1 MSRTAPETAPAP
13 RAVAAPPA
21 ASGDGDLLALLGD
34 ARATI
39 VRILKREGPTSAS
52 ALARALGITGVAVRR
67 HLAVLESE
75 GLIEVADRVS
85 SNPDGPGRPAA
96 RYRLTA
102 SAQRLFPQRYAEVA
116 GDLIEFI
123 SDAQGR
129 AGVRAFLR
137 WRQERETARYA
148 EAIDAD
154 DVEGRLEQLAD
165 LLNAAGFEAAV
176 SSDGS
181 RLQLTQTHC
190 AVFDLASEHPEM
202 CAHEAG
208 MFKRLLG
215 PDAHVSRRDTLA
227 NGANACVC
235 TVTTTTSP
243 STSLPTTS

>member
-1 MSRTAPETAPAP
+1 MTSTASDAVTADQA
-13 RAVAAPPA
+13 AAAPSA
-21 ASGDGDLLALLGD
+21 ASPEGDLLALLGE

-39 VRILKREGPTSAS
+39 VRILKREGPRSAS
-52 ALARALGITGVAVRR
+52 ALARDLGIPGVAVRR
-67 HLAVLESE
+67 HLGVLESE

-102 SAQRLFPQRYAEVA
+102 SAQRLFPQRYAQVA

-129 AGVRAFLR
+129 EGLRAFLR
-137 WRQERETARYA
+137 WRQERETERYA
-148 EAIDAD
+148 EAIDAE
-154 DVEGRLEQLAD
+154 DVAGRLDQLAD

-176 SSDGS
+176 SGDGE

-190 AVFDLASEHPEM
+190 AVFDLASQHPEM

-215 PDAHVSRRDTLA
+215 PEALVSRRDTLA
-227 NGANACVC
+227 NGAAACVC
-235 TVTTTTSP
+235 TVTTTSQ
-243 STSLPTTS
+243 PTPR

>member
-1 MSRTAPETAPAP
+1 MTRTAPDTAATAPDA
-13 RAVAAPPA
+13 AAPPRA
-21 ASGDGDLLALLGD
+21 PEGDLLALLGG

-39 VRILKREGPTSAS
+39 VRILKREGPRSAS
-52 ALARALGITGVAVRR
+52 LLARDLGITGVAVRR
-67 HLAVLESE
+67 HLAVLEAE

-85 SNPDGPGRPAA
+85 SNPEGPGRPAA

-129 AGVRAFLR
+129 EGVRAFLR
-137 WRQERETARYA
+137 WRQDRETARYA
-148 EAIDAD
+148 DAIDAE
-154 DVEGRLEQLAD
+154 DVAGRLEQLAD

-176 SSDGS
+176 TEDGE
-181 RLQLTQTHC
+181 RLTLTQTHC
-190 AVFDLASEHPEM
+190 AVFDLASQHPEM

-215 PDAHVSRRDTLA
+215 REAHVSRRDTLA
-227 NGANACVC
+227 NGASACVC
-235 TVTTTTSP
+235 TVTTTSP
-243 STSLPTTS
+243 STSTPSTS